1 MKRNGK
7 SNFSPFC
14 EEKNQPTMSDYSLQP
29 RHLIKLK
36 PGTVG
41 TIFVQDNCRATVAS
55 HDLLPLIVLGERK
68 EETMKKVAC
77 MPATLPLQPA

>member
-1 MKRNGK
+1 MKRNEK
-7 SNFSPFC
+7 SNFSPFY

-41 TIFVQDNCRATVAS
+41 TIFVQDYCRATVAS
-55 HDLLPLIVLGERK
+55 N
-68 EETMKKVAC
+68 
-77 MPATLPLQPA
+77 